1 MKYAIIDFG
10 SNTLRLSLYEVE
22 EVTPPRFI
30 QILNKKTM
38 AGLAGYI
45 SEEGVLSHQGI
56 DKAVEILNSYQ
67 RKIAQHKVPE
77 EHVHIFATAVLRK
90 AVNAQEAIDTIY
102 KKTGLKIDLISGED
116 EARYGFFGTLSSLS
130 ISEGVQIDIG
140 GGSTELVLFKDDV
153 ITHAHSLPFGSL
165 SLYLQFVS
173 GILPTP
179 KEMNDIRAYVY
190 NHLVDI
196 PAIQG
201 VTFPVISGVGGSI
214 RAAAKI
220 RDDWFLEGKRS
231 EDPRLSADE
240 FEHVFDLV
248 TYDPHASLR
257 NVLRVT
263 PDRVHTAI
271 PGMVCADT
279 IRQFF
284 SADHILTN
292 KYGVRE
298 GYLLGK
304 ALGLSAR

>member
-22 EVTPPRFI
+22 ELASPRFV

-45 SEEGVLSHQGI
+45 SEDGILSHQGI

-67 RKIAQHKVPE
+67 RKISQHKIPDGNVY
-77 EHVHIFATAVLRK
+77 IFATAVLRK
-90 AVNAQEAIDTIY
+90 AANAQEAIEIIH

-116 EARYGFFGTLSSLS
+116 EARYGFLGTLNTLE
-130 ISEGVQIDIG
+130 ISQGVQIDIG
-140 GGSTELVLFKDDV
+140 GGSTELVVFKDDA
-153 ITHAHSLPFGSL
+153 IIQAHSLPFGSL

-196 PAIQG
+196 PEIKG
-201 VTFPVISGVGGSI
+201 LFFPVISGVGGSV

-304 ALGLSAR
+304 ALGLSS